1 MNHGDH
7 LFTLGVASGDP
18 LPDAVVLWTRLASA
32 PLAPH
37 GGMTD
42 IPIPVEWELALD
54 SSFRRVLK
62 RGIELAT
69 PADGHSVHVDVRG
82 LEPASDYFYRF
93 RAAGHISDVGRT
105 RTAPPTAGTTRA
117 LTFAWA
123 SCQSWGDGFFNAYAD
138 MAAAAPDVVFHL
150 GDYVYEKAIPT
161 RGGQR
166 NTTALP
172 QSAHSE
178 MTSLD
183 DYRERYALY
192 KLDPHLQQAHRTSP
206 FIVTMD
212 DHEVENNWAA
222 GISEDSVP
230 VPDFLYRR
238 ASAFKAWWENTPV
251 RAELRP
257 NGADMR
263 IYRRFT
269 FGDIAQ
275 FSVLDTRQYRSDQ
288 VNGDTDGPQ
297 NDFTARSD
305 RTITGAA
312 QQQWLLD
319 GLASSTTR
327 WNVLAHQTTIA
338 DLARTRNGARAV
350 SMDGWSGYEASRT
363 QILDGA
369 RERGVGNLV
378 SIVGDIHRSV
388 VSELK
393 STYTRPATTVGVELA
408 GTSISSGGDGADSD
422 ESDKLLKAA
431 SPHVKFG
438 NSQRGYV
445 LNRLT
450 HRDWQAE
457 FRVADSVADPGAG
470 LRRRATVRIPDGR
483 PDIEVDEFR
492 R

>member
-54 SSFRRVLK
+54 SNFRRVFT

-82 LEPASDYFYRF
+82 LEPSTDYFYRF

-105 RTAPPTAGTTRA
+105 RTAPSASGTTGA

-166 NTTALP
+166 NTTAVP

-178 MTSLD
+178 MTRLD

-222 GISEDSVP
+222 NISEDEVP

-238 ASAFKAWWENTPV
+238 AAAFKAWWENTPV

-297 NDFTARSD
+297 NELTARPD
-305 RTITGAA
+305 RTITGAG
-312 QQQWLLD
+312 QERWLLD
-319 GLASSTTR
+319 GLASSRTR

-338 DLARTRNGARAV
+338 DLARSKNGARAV
-350 SMDGWSGYEASRT
+350 SMDGWSGYEASRAR
-363 QILDGA
+363 ILDGA
-369 RERGVGNLV
+369 RERGVDNLV

-450 HRDWQAE
+450 HQDWQAE
-457 FRVADSVADPGAG
+457 FRVTDSVADPGAG

-483 PDIEVDEFR
+483 PDIEVS
-492 R
+492 